1 MYNAMA
7 EESDNQVP
15 RAVNNLY
22 IICGLSFAGKTT
34 AAHAIATQ
42 FGIQQVDVDWTKEQL
57 FGPDIRDEELSREQW
72 DTIYAETDACIVS
85 SLDAGQAVIDAS
97 RNFSRTERAHIRTIV
112 TEHGHRVVTIYV
124 NTPEWMARQ
133 RWQANR
139 ANPTRR
145 DVTDADFEAIV
156 RAWEAPLEDEQ
167 ALVLPF
173 DEPIERWIEAHAD
186 IFVEVS

>member
-1 MYNAMA
+1 MA
-7 EESDNQVP
+7 EV
-15 RAVNNLY
+15 
-22 IICGLSFAGKTT
+22 
-34 AAHAIATQ
+34 AHYYPMDVTGRTQ
-42 FGIQQVDVDWTKEQL
+42 IT
-57 FGPDIRDEELSREQW
+57 REQFE
-72 DTIYAETDACIVS
+72 AR
-85 SLDAGQAVIDAS
+85 Q
-97 RNFSRTERAHIRTIV
+97 RA
-112 TEHGHRVVTIYV
+112 
-124 NTPEWMARQ
+124 ARQ